1 MTAMIAA
8 ASQQNITLN
17 HAKKIEKKFI
27 QNDSS
32 QIIRLDKCFKEK
44 YEKISFFITIKQT
57 CHF

>member
-32 QIIRLDKCFKEK
+32 KIIRLDKCFKEK
-44 YEKISFFITIKQT
+44 YEKKSLSSF
-57 CHF
+57 